1 MSGSDN
7 SESATVGSA
16 NVIGAGLI
24 GGSVGFALRSQGWS
38 VSITDVDDAVAAQA
52 VELGAANVVGFDEAA
67 DVTFIATPVGSI
79 AELAKDALARTS
91 GPVTDVGSTKFD
103 IVQAIDDPRFVGGH
117 PMAGSE
123 QDGIIGAKGTL
134 FESAMWVLTPTESTD
149 EDSFSK
155 VRGIVRSFGAESTT
169 LLPRTHD
176 QMVAQVSHVPH
187 LTAASLMILADD
199 MSIEHRALFRLA
211 AGGFRDMT
219 RISAGRPSI
228 WPDICVANKTAIVKG
243 LDGLIVQ
250 ISELRDQ
257 VENKDRDGILETLT
271 RARAARVNLPTGFGA
286 ADLMTEV
293 AVPMP
298 DRPGEIAT
306 IATLASEL
314 DVNIYDL
321 EITHSGEGRRGVM
334 MMVVA
339 REQCERLMGGLM
351 ARGYR
356 PTSSDL
362 D

>member
-1 MSGSDN
+1 MSP
-7 SESATVGSA
+7 GSA
-16 NVIGAGLI
+16 NLIGAGLI
-24 GGSVGFALRSQGWS
+24 GGSVGLALRSRGWTVS
-38 VSITDVDDAVAAQA
+38 VTEVDDGVAEQA
-52 VELGAANVVGFDEAA
+52 LELGAADTVGFDTDA
-67 DVTFIATPVGSI
+67 DVTFIAAPVGNI
-79 AELAKDALARTS
+79 AELANDALGRTR
-91 GPVTDVGSTKFD
+91 GPVTDVGSTKLD
-103 IVQAIDDPRFVGGH
+103 IVQSVNHPRFVGGH

-123 QDGIIGAKGTL
+123 QDGIIGAKANL
-134 FESAMWVLTPTESTD
+134 FDGAMWVLTPTEDTD
-149 EDSFSK
+149 EDSFSR
-155 VRGIVRSFGAESTT
+155 VRSIVRSFGAESTT
-169 LLPRTHD
+169 LLPRVHD
-176 QMVAQVSHVPH
+176 RMVAQVSHVPH
-187 LTAASLMILADD
+187 LAAASLMCQADE

-243 LDGLIVQ
+243 LDGLIAQLGDIRERVDSQ
-250 ISELRDQ
+250 
-257 VENKDRDGILETLT
+257 DREGILELLT
-271 RARAARVNLPTGFGA
+271 RARSARVNLPTGFGNA
-286 ADLMTEV
+286 ELMAEV

-298 DRPGEIAT
+298 DKPGEIAT

-339 REQCERLMGGLM
+339 REQTERLMGGLI